1 MGNNLFIPNGFL
13 TREQAAVILSRTMNF
28 FNIQCDNHIEKKY
41 NDSGCISEW
50 AEKSVLDMQQLGIM
64 IGDENGYFNPQNNCS
79 KEEII
84 TAIMRI
90 EKLF

>member
-1 MGNNLFIPNGFL
+1 
-13 TREQAAVILSRTMNF
+13 MNF